1 MPSTDKYR
9 YIIYNV
15 YKVIP
20 LECHCGSYAVSGLP
34 REGNTLIFPQGSKQK
49 HWRAWPRCCAIWCSV
64 AQAITTLRNIHFP
77 FMGSLYASSR
87 TLWGVLFHITFSKV
101 SKTAL
106 GSALTTRHPCR
117 QQTGLCNASTQRW
130 SLVCLLV

>member
-20 LECHCGSYAVSGLP
+20 LECHCGSYGVSGLP
-34 REGNTLIFPQGSKQK
+34 REGNTLIFPQGSKQE
-49 HWRAWPRCCAIWCSV
+49 HWRAWPRCCTIWCSV

-87 TLWGVLFHITFSKV
+87 TLWGVLFHITFSSLKN
-101 SKTAL
+101 
-106 GSALTTRHPCR
+106 GSWISFDYSTPLQATNWTMQCLHPEVVM
-117 QQTGLCNASTQRW
+117 
-130 SLVCLLV
+130 VCLLV